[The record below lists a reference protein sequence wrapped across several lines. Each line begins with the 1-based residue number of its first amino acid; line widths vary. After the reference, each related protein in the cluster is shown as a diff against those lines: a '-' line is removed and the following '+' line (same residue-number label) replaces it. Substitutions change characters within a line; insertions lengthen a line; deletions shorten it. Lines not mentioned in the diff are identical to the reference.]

1 MKFAALALTAVL
13 SFAATM
19 ASALESKP
27 YTAAALAEAQNAG
40 KPVALHF
47 HADWCP
53 TCRAQTKVFSALT
66 GETDLDMTILVADYD
81 KETELKRALKVRTQ
95 STLIVY
101 KGKTETTRLAGD
113 TKTDALRKALKS
125 AL

>member
-1 MKFAALALTAVL
+1 MKLAAVALGATLAL
-13 SFAATM
+13 FATFAQ
-19 ASALESKP
+19 ALESKP
-27 YTAAALAEAQNAG
+27 YSAAALAEAKQAG

-53 TCRAQTKVFSALT
+53 TCRAQEKAFKAMSAEP
-66 GETDLDMTILVADYD
+66 GLDVTVLVVNYD
-81 KETELKRALKVRTQ
+81 TETELKRALKVRSQ

-101 KGKTETTRLAGD
+101 KGATETARLAGD
-113 TKTDALRKALKS
+113 TNADALKKALKS

>member
-1 MKFAALALTAVL
+1 MKLAAVALGATLALLAN
-13 SFAATM
+13 FAQ
-19 ASALESKP
+19 ALDSKA
-27 YTAAALAEAQNAG
+27 YSAAALAEAQSAG

-53 TCRAQTKVFSALT
+53 TCRTQEKAFKSMSAEP
-66 GETDLDMTILVADYD
+66 GLDITLLVVNYD
-81 KETELKRALKVRTQ
+81 TEIDLKRSLRVRSQ

-101 KGKTETTRLAGD
+101 KGRTETARLAGD
-113 TKTDALRKALKS
+113 TNADALRKALKS